1 MKTKYYPKVLM
12 IKSASDTE
20 NRIISMYFLVG
31 SKWQHKERSDFLVEV
46 IGLGVGGIIHFLWFD
61 DRLVGSI
68 QTTEFL
74 EKFKFLG

>member
-1 MKTKYYPKVLM
+1 
-12 IKSASDTE
+12 
-20 NRIISMYFLVG
+20 MYFLVG

-46 IGLGVGGIIHFLWFD
+46 IGLGVGGVIHLLWFD
-61 DRLVGSI
+61 DRLVASI